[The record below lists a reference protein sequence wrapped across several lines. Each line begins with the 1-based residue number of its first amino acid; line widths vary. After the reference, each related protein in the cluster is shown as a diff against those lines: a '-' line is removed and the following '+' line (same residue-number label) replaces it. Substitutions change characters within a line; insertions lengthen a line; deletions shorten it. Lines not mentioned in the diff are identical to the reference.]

1 MAGVNATVRVND
13 GMSSA
18 LKSMNKAL
26 NIVLSSFE
34 SLQNISESAID
45 TSNIKA
51 ARVELNNAVVSIDR
65 LEKELQQAETAQK
78 NLTREAINTGSAM
91 NTLKGILA
99 SYITMQGAFS
109 MVNLSDQM
117 AQSESRLKLIVD
129 DDGSVDALEEEIM
142 ESANRAMTSYVKAS
156 DTISKLALRAGD
168 SFSVNGQVDMSQV
181 VAFTET
187 LNKMYQIA
195 GATADEQYSSMLQL
209 TQALGSGVLRG
220 EEFNAVFEAAPNV
233 MQAVADYMNV
243 PIGKLREMASE
254 GMITADIVKNAIFS
268 ASEQVNEDFNAM
280 SLTWSDVMNLFKNQA
295 LESSEAVLDK
305 INELANN
312 KDVQTFLLGIA
323 STLSFVSE
331 IALSAFEVFAS
342 IGAFIYDNWSFIA
355 PLMYGVIAALSL
367 YYSYLLITRAIE
379 IGSTAIKWGMML
391 ASFGYAAATRTQASA
406 TAMATAAQWG
416 FNTAL
421 LASPVTWILAIIIAV
436 IVAIYL
442 IVAAINRLTGSSI
455 SATGVIVGA
464 LTSAAAFIWNLFLA
478 ILDIALGVINL
489 LYNHWV
495 SFANFFGNLFN
506 DPVGAILNLFGDMAN
521 KILGVMQTI
530 ASAIDKVFGS
540 NLASAVSGWQGSL
553 DTSIE
558 KAVSKY
564 GNGSYE
570 KVAEEINLTSES
582 LGLKRWSYS
591 DAYSTGESWGSSAAD
606 NVSSKL
612 KNIMGA
618 TALPTMPS
626 GSSAMPTSDDVAG
639 NVGKIA
645 DNTDTISDTLDITD
659 EDLKYLRN
667 IAEQEAINRFTTAE
681 IKIDMGGISN
691 IVNERS
697 DLDGIVTYLEDKLYE
712 SMSIAAEGIG
722 L

>member
-1 MAGVNATVRVND
+1 MGAINTAVRIND

-18 LKSMNKAL
+18 LTSMNKAL

-34 SLQNISESAID
+34 SLQDLSSNAID
-45 TSNIKA
+45 ITQIKA
-51 ARVELNNAVVSIDR
+51 ARSELNNAVVSVNR
-65 LEKELQQAETAQK
+65 LEAELTQAENAQK
-78 NLTREAINTGSAM
+78 NLTREAKNTGSAM
-91 NTLKGILA
+91 ESLKGILA
-99 SYITMQGAFS
+99 TYLTMQGALS
-109 MVNLSDQM
+109 VVNLSDQM
-117 AQSESRLKLIVD
+117 SQSESRLKLIVD
-129 DDGSVDALEEEIM
+129 DEGSVDALEDKIM
-142 ESANRAMTSYVKAS
+142 DSANRAMTSYVKVS

-168 SFSVNGQVDMSQV
+168 SFSVGGQVDMSQV
-181 VAFTET
+181 IAFTET

-220 EEFNAVFEAAPNV
+220 EEFNAVFEAAPNI
-233 MQAVADYMNV
+233 MQAVADYMDV

-268 ASEQVNEDFNAM
+268 ASEQVDKDFNEM

-295 LESSEAVLDK
+295 LESSEAVLNK

-323 STLSFVSE
+323 STLAFVSE

-342 IGAFIYDNWSFIA
+342 IGAFIYQNWSFIA
-355 PLMYGVIAALSL
+355 PLMYGVIAALTL
-367 YYSYLLITRAIE
+367 YYSYLAITRALE
-379 IGSTAIKWGMML
+379 IGATAVKWGMML
-391 ASFGYAAATRTQASA
+391 ASFGYAAATGTQASA

-416 FNTAL
+416 LNTAL
-421 LASPVTWILAIIIAV
+421 LASPITWILAIIIAV

-442 IVAAINRLTGSSI
+442 IIAAINSLTGSSI

-464 LTSAAAFIWNLFLA
+464 LASAAAFIWNLFLA

-489 LYNHWV
+489 LYNQWV

-506 DPVGAILNLFGDMAN
+506 DPVGAILNLFGDMAK

-540 NLASAVSGWQGSL
+540 NLSSAVSGWKGSL

-570 KVAEEINLTSES
+570 KVAKEINLTSES

-591 DAYSTGESWGSSAAD
+591 NAYSTGESWGSSAAD
-606 NVSSKL
+606 KVSGKV
-612 KNIMGA
+612 KDIMGMA
-618 TALPTMPS
+618 SLTDMPLSSTANAVPGET
-626 GSSAMPTSDDVAG
+626 DG
-639 NVGKIA
+639 NIGKIA
-645 DNTDTISDTLDITD
+645 DNTDTITDSLDITE
-659 EDLKYLRN
+659 EDLKYLRD

-681 IKIDMGGISN
+681 IKIDMGGINN

-712 SMSIAAEGIG
+712 SMSVAAEGIG
-722 L
+722 I